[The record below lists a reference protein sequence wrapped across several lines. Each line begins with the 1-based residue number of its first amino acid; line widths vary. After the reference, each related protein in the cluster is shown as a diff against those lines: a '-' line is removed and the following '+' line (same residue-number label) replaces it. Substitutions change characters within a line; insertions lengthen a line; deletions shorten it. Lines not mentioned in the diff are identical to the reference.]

1 MWVGHSCPTKA
12 SELHKSCGSD
22 TLVRL
27 KPWSCTSRVG
37 TAALGCPAEQLSAR
51 KTASSRRH
59 RGSQHTKTCA
69 ANCPIFSGFKYI
81 SLGRAIAIFPGVQ
94 GRTQMQLVI
103 TFITVV
109 GGLIFSV
116 AVAVVVE
123 EFIFGQIFRMFFTP
137 PKASSRVPILAR
149 WIAQPVRANQGR

>member
-1 MWVGHSCPTKA
+1 
-12 SELHKSCGSD
+12 
-22 TLVRL
+22 
-27 KPWSCTSRVG
+27 
-37 TAALGCPAEQLSAR
+37 
-51 KTASSRRH
+51 
-59 RGSQHTKTCA
+59 
-69 ANCPIFSGFKYI
+69 
-81 SLGRAIAIFPGVQ
+81 
-94 GRTQMQLVI
+94 MQLVI

-137 PKASSRVPILAR
+137 PKASTAPILAR